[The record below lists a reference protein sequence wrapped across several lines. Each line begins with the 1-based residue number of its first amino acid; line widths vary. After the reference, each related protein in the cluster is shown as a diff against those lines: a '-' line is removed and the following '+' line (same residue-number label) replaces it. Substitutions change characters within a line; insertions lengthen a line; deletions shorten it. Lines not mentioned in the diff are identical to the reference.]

1 MRVASCELQV
11 ASCELRV
18 ASCELGDE
26 GSNLGGEGWT
36 QNKLTHINSESL
48 LRPIWMGGRFGVLFP
63 FNSISVIF
71 YPMGFQTRN
80 NIFRSRKC

>member
-1 MRVASCELQV
+1 MRVASRELQV
-11 ASCELRV
+11 ASCESRV

-26 GSNLGGEGWT
+26 GSNFGFDG
-36 QNKLTHINSESL
+36 LTHINSESL
-48 LRPIWMGGRFGVLFP
+48 LRPIWMDGRFGAFFL

-80 NIFRSRKC
+80 NMFRSRKG